1 MERTVYGLIRKRAEL
16 SGERETAKELISLL
30 DQQIEALDLAL
41 SVLGYDHEKNPI
53 RPTYKRQRGYCRAN
67 ELNRLIL
74 DILRSGPQDVTGI
87 VSRILERK
95 GIAEENSFV
104 KEDVRKRVR
113 RALKRMEIAGRI
125 SCDGSVWWATQPSG
139 ETACQIGTSN

>member
-1 MERTVYGLIRKRAEL
+1 RYPLGMERTVYGLIRKRAEL
-16 SGERETAKELISLL
+16 SGERETAKEHLSVL

-41 SVLGYDHEKNPI
+41 SVFGYDHEKNPI
-53 RPTYKRQRGYCRAN
+53 RPTYKRQQGYFRAN

-95 GIAEENSFV
+95 GIAEENTSV
-104 KEDVRKRVR
+104 RGDIRKRVKK
-113 RALKRMEIAGRI
+113 ALKRMEDAGRVLAI
-125 SCDGSVWWATQPSG
+125 DDEWRLNQEP
-139 ETACQIGTSN
+139 TS